1 MEVKEIL
8 ANQLLIG
15 DIFIN
20 SLKEGSVVYKVENIE
35 ETEYGMLINQNKKY
49 IETNALIS
57 GFFLKKEALVYIFV
71 QK

>member
-35 ETEYGMLINQNKKY
+35 ETEYGMLINQNKKLRDKY
-49 IETNALIS
+49 
-57 GFFLKKEALVYIFV
+57 K
-71 QK
+71 